1 MQSDPEGTLWRDPPH
16 YWEQIVYPA
25 YVKAHAHLF
34 VSGDLEN
41 GPLEPEAQE
50 KRRIELLEADK
61 MSMAELL
68 DATCSAILEFLVPG
82 STSSTASEAAAAE
95 AEAEAI
101 DNEVDE
107 NFDE

>member
-25 YVKAHAHLF
+25 YVKAHSHLF
-34 VSGDLEN
+34 IAGDLEN
-41 GPLEPEAQE
+41 GDLDPSAQE

-68 DATCSAILEFLVPG
+68 DATCNAILEFLVPG

-95 AEAEAI
+95 AI